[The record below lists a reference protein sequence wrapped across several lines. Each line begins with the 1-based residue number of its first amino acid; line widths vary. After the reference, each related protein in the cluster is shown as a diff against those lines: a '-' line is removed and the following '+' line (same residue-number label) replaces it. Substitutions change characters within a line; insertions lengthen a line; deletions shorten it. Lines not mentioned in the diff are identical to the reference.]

1 MHIPVQ
7 RTGPLGTIIFDWKS
21 TLHAAREKSPCLI
34 LGYNT
39 AIFTLILRLLGIYS
53 FINMDGIE
61 WSRAKWGPI
70 AKLWFWLNDWAGC
83 WLGNHLIADHP
94 EIAKHLR
101 TRVSNKKITTIA
113 YGAEEVTTAS
123 SELLDQWS
131 LVPGGFLTLVARAE
145 PENSILEVVQGF
157 SARPR
162 GIKLVVLGSY
172 SPSHPYQRKVM
183 ESASNE
189 VIFAGAIYEKDIVQ
203 ALRFYSMIYVHGH
216 QVGGTNPSL
225 VEALGAGNAILAHD
239 NPFNRWVAGESALYF
254 KDALSFSNLLEELL
268 AAPHRIPL
276 MKESSRQRF
285 SENFTWQNI
294 LSNYETLLLKA
305 Y

>member
-1 MHIPVQ
+1 MKTIRILGIRGIPAAHGGFETFAEHLSLYLASKNWKVIVYCQEEGAGHIWQDEWHGIQRMHIPVQ

-113 YGAEEVTTAS
+113 YG
-123 SELLDQWS
+123 Q
-131 LVPGGFLTLVARAE
+131 
-145 PENSILEVVQGF
+145 
-157 SARPR
+157 
-162 GIKLVVLGSY
+162 K
-172 SPSHPYQRKVM
+172 K
-183 ESASNE
+183 
-189 VIFAGAIYEKDIVQ
+189 
-203 ALRFYSMIYVHGH
+203 
-216 QVGGTNPSL
+216 
-225 VEALGAGNAILAHD
+225 
-239 NPFNRWVAGESALYF
+239 
-254 KDALSFSNLLEELL
+254 
-268 AAPHRIPL
+268 
-276 MKESSRQRF
+276 
-285 SENFTWQNI
+285 
-294 LSNYETLLLKA
+294 
-305 Y
+305 